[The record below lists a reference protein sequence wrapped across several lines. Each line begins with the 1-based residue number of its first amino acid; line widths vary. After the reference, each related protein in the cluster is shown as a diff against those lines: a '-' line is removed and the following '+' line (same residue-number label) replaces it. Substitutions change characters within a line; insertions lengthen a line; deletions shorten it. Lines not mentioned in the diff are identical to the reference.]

1 MHVRTILRRSAA
13 CKLGRPGTTLKTILW
28 FYLMILFKGVPPKT
42 GCGTN
47 AKTLAGN
54 SKTEPA
60 QSS

>member
-1 MHVRTILRRSAA
+1 MCVRFCAA
-13 CKLGRPGTTLKTILW
+13 PLPASSGAPYTTLKTILW
-28 FYLMILFKGVPPKT
+28 FYLMILFEGVPPKT